1 MTAAGEPAGAL
12 DGIRVAD
19 FSRVL
24 AGPLCTM
31 ILGDLGAD
39 VIKVER
45 PDGGDE
51 TRGWG
56 PPFVGEDAAY
66 FLSVNRNKRAVALD
80 LDDPGHREAARR
92 LALAS
97 DVLVENLK
105 PGGMARF
112 GLGYDELSAARPG
125 LVYCS
130 IGAFPPGPEAG
141 RPGYDVLIQA
151 MSGLMSLTGP
161 EGGEPTKVG
170 VALVDVMTGLQ
181 AAIGIL
187 AALQA
192 RERTGRGQRVEV
204 TLFGTSVAA
213 MVNQAANHLIAGVV
227 PRPMGNAH
235 PNIVPYQVF
244 HAADGPFVLAVGN
257 DAQFAKACGAIG
269 RPDLAADPRF
279 ATNAGRV
286 RDRETLL
293 AELEA
298 RFLAEPVARWLQ
310 AFDAAGVPAGPVRDL
325 HDVFAS
331 PEGRTMVASLPD
343 AARGA
348 LPIVRQPI
356 ELSSTPATYRRP
368 PPRLGEHTAEVLD
381 ELGVP
386 ASP

>member
-1 MTAAGEPAGAL
+1 MSAL
-12 DGIRVAD
+12 
-19 FSRVL
+19 
-24 AGPLCTM
+24 
-31 ILGDLGAD
+31 
-39 VIKVER
+39 
-45 PDGGDE
+45 
-51 TRGWG
+51 
-56 PPFVGEDAAY
+56 
-66 FLSVNRNKRAVALD
+66 
-80 LDDPGHREAARR
+80 
-92 LALAS
+92 
-97 DVLVENLK
+97 
-105 PGGMARF
+105 
-112 GLGYDELSAARPG
+112 
-125 LVYCS
+125 
-130 IGAFPPGPEAG
+130 
-141 RPGYDVLIQA
+141 
-151 MSGLMSLTGP
+151 
-161 EGGEPTKVG
+161 
-170 VALVDVMTGLQ
+170 
-181 AAIGIL
+181 IL

-298 RFLAEPVARWLQ
+298 CFLAEPVARWLQ

-368 PPRLGEHTAEVLD
+368 PPGLGEHTAEVLD
-381 ELGVP
+381 ELGSSAFP
-386 ASP
+386 